1 MFKGAYM
8 NLPYSENL
16 EIQYL
21 THLFDNMSEC
31 YKLFWFQG
39 IIDSVVTGREKI
51 TFGEIIDNMI
61 ADAWYM
67 VSEYHLNLGPSDAL
81 ESLVH
86 MAFRLTGLKSSEK
99 RERILEALQNIN
111 DKEFQDKKRSITNEV
126 PYRLQAPFIPDLK
139 GKDWRVSKKE
149 LAHRINQEKRLIY
162 YFVSISGLKSEI
174 YVDSYWIEYIRTN
187 REILKGWVQYH
198 LIQYLQK
205 RNPSVPG
212 IVNKIYPPQ
221 DRKLGNVRMYWK
233 AVVSLGEVCDI
244 YDNQVLTE
252 KNIVID
258 HFIPWSYVAHDELW
272 NLHPTTRSINS
283 QKSNYLPEWQFYF
296 ERFSDIEYQ
305 AYQSVWRY
313 EKVRDAFDK
322 CLKEHINSM
331 DIRMRLYRPGIMRS
345 EFRNNLE
352 EIVLPVYQSAK
363 DLGFQSWTYSRG
375 K

>member
-1 MFKGAYM
+1 
-8 NLPYSENL
+8 
-16 EIQYL
+16 
-21 THLFDNMSEC
+21 MSES

-81 ESLVH
+81 ECLVH

-139 GKDWRVSKKE
+139 GKEWRVSKKE

-283 QKSNYLPEWQFYF
+283 QKRNYLPEWQFYF
-296 ERFSDIEYQ
+296 KRFSDIEYQ

-363 DLGFQSWTYSRG
+363 DLGFQSWAYSRG